1 MAGGREI
8 WNLKNT
14 VDDVAEEA
22 IEKTVKKE
30 AAEEMA
36 ESTAKKEM
44 SDTTEDLSQK
54 HINKDDAI
62 IIKKSSETLMQK
74 AELGNKLDYQF
85 GRAGGGKHNID
96 RTKGLYSEM
105 KKLGFEDTIENRE
118 YFQQYYNNVLN
129 DPTNIVDIKLQS
141 YIAKELPD
149 QPVIYYKATYRESF
163 LMGKYG
169 GAQITTVWDNNR
181 LLSIIIKSGEQT
193 RFTP

>member
-22 IEKTVKKE
+22 IEKTVQKE

-36 ESTAKKEM
+36 
-44 SDTTEDLSQK
+44 EDLSQK